1 MPGLHAAKV
10 AAYGLVGA
18 ADPPVG
24 LELDAG
30 DWNRILGE
38 ATTGRF
44 TGLLAAMALDG
55 ALSLSD
61 AQADALAD
69 AHLSSLGRDLLAERT
84 LLWGIQCLDDAGV
97 DHRVLKGAAVAH
109 LDYPD
114 PALRSFADADI
125 LVDSDCWERA
135 LRSFVDAGAR
145 RTTKEPRPG
154 WDRRFA
160 KGATLLSPD
169 GFEVDLHRTLATGP
183 FGFTVQT
190 DDLWSS
196 PETFELGSR
205 KVRTISREARWLHA
219 CFGAAVSDVPPKL
232 IALRDTLQL
241 GSDSRFDPER
251 ALRIAQAWEAT
262 GLVRH
267 AVDVASG
274 RLGVAVSD
282 ELSELLVH
290 AGVSRKQTRMLR
302 CYTNPGDRYVAMTL
316 RTTLEVPGL
325 SAKIAYI
332 AGLVWPQADYV
343 GSVYHGRMERFK
355 AIGRRTGRAF
365 QAGWAR
371 RKRRGNDGRRS
382 IQETVKA

>member
-1 MPGLHAAKV
+1 LDAAKV

-30 DWNRILGE
+30 DWNHILGE

-44 TGLLAAMALDG
+44 TGLLAAMALDE

-69 AHLSSLGRDLLAERT
+69 THLSSLGRDLLAERT

-125 LVDSDCWERA
+125 LVGSDCWERA
-135 LRSFVDAGAR
+135 LRSLVDAGAR
-145 RTTKEPRPG
+145 RTTNEPRSG

-160 KGATLLSPD
+160 KGATLISPD
-169 GFEVDLHRTLATGP
+169 GFEIDVHRTFVSGP
-183 FGFTVQT
+183 FGFTVKT
-190 DDLWSS
+190 EDLWSS
-196 PETFELGSR
+196 PETFELGGR
-205 KVRTISREARWLHA
+205 QLRTISREARWLHA

-241 GSDSRFDPER
+241 ASDSHFDAER

-262 GLVRH
+262 SLVRR
-267 AVDVASG
+267 AVELAGS
-274 RLGVAVSD
+274 RLGVAVNS
-282 ELSELLVH
+282 ELSELIAH
-290 AGVSRKQTRMLR
+290 AAASRKQTRMLR

-316 RTTLEVPGL
+316 RTTLEVPGF
-325 SAKIAYI
+325 SAKVAYI
-332 AGLVWPQADYV
+332 TGLIWPQADYV
-343 GSVYHGRMERFK
+343 GSVYQGRVERFK
-355 AIGRRTGRAF
+355 AIARRTGRALK
-365 QAGWAR
+365 AGWDR
-371 RKRRGNDGRRS
+371 RKRRGGDGRRS